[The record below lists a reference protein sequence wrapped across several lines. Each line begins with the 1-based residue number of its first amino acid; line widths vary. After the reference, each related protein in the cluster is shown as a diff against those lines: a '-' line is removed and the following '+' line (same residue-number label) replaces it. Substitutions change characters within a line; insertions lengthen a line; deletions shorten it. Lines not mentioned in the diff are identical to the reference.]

1 MNTIFRNSQHFDRCR
16 KILKQMRSLDCYH
29 TAIAYLFTLDD
40 VCYQHF
46 GDLFDLES
54 DAILGENALS
64 LSWQTDTS
72 RKTTRLAFNLWNSFE
87 DGIYSSVDAIFSCEY
102 APFFWEAIKLRLP
115 EYTKGE

>member
-16 KILKQMRSLDCYH
+16 KILKQMRSSDCYH
-29 TAIAYLFTLDD
+29 TVIAY
-40 VCYQHF
+40 
-46 GDLFDLES
+46 LFDLES

-102 APFFWEAIKLRLP
+102 APFFWEAIKLRFP

>member
-16 KILKQMRSLDCYH
+16 KILKQMRSSDCYH
-29 TAIAYLFTLDD
+29 TVIAYLFTLDD
-40 VCYQHF
+40 VCYQYF
-46 GDLFDLES
+46 ADLFDLES

-102 APFFWEAIKLRLP
+102 APFFWVAIKLRFP